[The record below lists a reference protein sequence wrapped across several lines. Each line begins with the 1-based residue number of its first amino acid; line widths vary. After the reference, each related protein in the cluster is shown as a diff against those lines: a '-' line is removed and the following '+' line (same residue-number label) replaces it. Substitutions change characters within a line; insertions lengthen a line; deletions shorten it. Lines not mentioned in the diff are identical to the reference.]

1 MCCSEFGGS
10 VFESYFIFRIQL
22 HTQLLPGQLSVI
34 LLSYPIRHKKCNKFF
49 LLQVGGTLI
58 LILTLFVWECTCV
71 LLWHVCRC
79 TFDVQYHPRV
89 RESFFARVTCV

>member
-1 MCCSEFGGS
+1 MCCSEIGGS
-10 VFESYFIFRIQL
+10 AFESYFIFRIQL

-49 LLQVGGTLI
+49 L
-58 LILTLFVWECTCV
+58 ILTLFVWECTCV

-79 TFDVQYHPRV
+79 MFNVQYHPR
-89 RESFFARVTCV
+89 RNQLSATRA